1 MKKWLPNFKN
11 IQMKT
16 ITAKELKL
24 RIDANEK
31 LKLVNAME
39 ENKFRLKHIPG
50 SLNLFRREDLE
61 KNLTKDEAIIVYCT
75 DNACNKSLMLYQLL
89 EALGYK
95 NVVRFAGGM
104 YEWENEGYKLEGEM
118 VN

>member
-1 MKKWLPNFKN
+1 
-11 IQMKT
+11 MKT
-16 ITAKELKL
+16 ISAKELRRRIDEGEKL
-24 RIDANEK
+24 RII
-31 LKLVNAME
+31 NALE
-39 ENKFRLKHIPG
+39 ENKFRLKHIPN

-61 KNLTKDEAIIVYCT
+61 KNLTKDEQIIVYCT

-95 NVVRFAGGM
+95 NVIRFSGGLT
-104 YEWENEGYKLEGEM
+104 EWENEGYQLEGEM

>member
-1 MKKWLPNFKN
+1 MN
-11 IQMKT
+11 T
-16 ITAKELKL
+16 VTAKELKQQ
-24 RIDANEK
+24 IDNHEQ

-61 KNLTKDEAIIVYCT
+61 KNLSKDECIIVYCT
-75 DNACNKSLMLYQLL
+75 DNACNKSVMLYQLL

-95 NVVRFAGGM
+95 NVIRFAGGM
-104 YEWENEGYKLEGEM
+104 NEWENEGYQLEGEM
-118 VN
+118 IN

>member
-1 MKKWLPNFKN
+1 
-11 IQMKT
+11 MKT
-16 ITAKELKL
+16 ITAKELKQ
-24 RIDANEK
+24 RIDTGEK
-31 LKLVNAME
+31 IKLVNALE
-39 ENKFRLKHIPG
+39 ENKFCLKHIPG

-61 KNLTKDEAIIVYCT
+61 KNLVKEEWVVVYCT
-75 DNACNKSLMLYQLL
+75 DHACNKSIILYQLL

-104 YEWENEGYKLEGEM
+104 NEWENEGYKLEGEM